1 MDKFNY
7 TMLCD
12 FYELT
17 MGNGYF
23 VSGMQEKISY
33 FDLFFRQIPDGGGFA
48 IACGLEQV
56 INYIENLHFDE
67 EDIEFLRSK
76 GIFDEGFL
84 EYLKDFRFTGDIFA
98 VPEGTVVFPNE
109 PIITVRAPAVQ
120 AQLVETYLLLCIN
133 HQTLIATKANRI
145 VRAAQGRA
153 VSEFGSR
160 RAHGADAAILGAR
173 ASGIGGCSGTAC
185 TITDQ
190 LFGFNATGTMAHSW
204 VQMFDSELEAF
215 KTYCKCY
222 PKGTVLLVDT
232 YNVLKSGVPNAIKAF
247 DEVLKPMGCRPVG
260 IRIDSGDITYLSKKA
275 RKMLDEAGYSDCKI
289 CASNALDDDGNI
301 QPKIKI
307 SENVAK
313 ITTPHF
319 KKLYRIYDKNNH
331 KAVADLLCVHDEVID
346 ESRPLTLFDPQFT
359 WKKKVVT
366 NFEAKPIQQQI
377 FKDGKCVYKK
387 PAYED
392 IVKYA
397 AAEIDTLWDEI
408 TRFENPHTYYVDL
421 SQKLWNVKNYLL
433 AENSRQTAD

>member
-173 ASGIGGCSGTAC
+173 AAGIDVPIAAGIMPVTNKKQIERMVTLCGASLPSKFVKMMQKYENDPEALRSAGIAYA
-185 TITDQ
+185 IDQ
-190 LFGFNATGTMAHSW
+190 IVDLISND
-204 VQMFDSELEAF
+204 VQ
-215 KTYCKCY
+215 
-222 PKGTVLLVDT
+222 
-232 YNVLKSGVPNAIKAF
+232 
-247 DEVLKPMGCRPVG
+247 G
-260 IRIDSGDITYLSKKA
+260 IHLYA
-275 RKMLDEAGYSDCKI
+275 MNNPAV
-289 CASNALDDDGNI
+289 AS
-301 QPKIKI
+301 
-307 SENVAK
+307 
-313 ITTPHF
+313 
-319 KKLYRIYDKNNH
+319 RIYNGIK
-331 KAVADLLCVHDEVID
+331 DLL
-346 ESRPLTLFDPQFT
+346 
-359 WKKKVVT
+359 
-366 NFEAKPIQQQI
+366 
-377 FKDGKCVYKK
+377 
-387 PAYED
+387 
-392 IVKYA
+392 
-397 AAEIDTLWDEI
+397 
-408 TRFENPHTYYVDL
+408 
-421 SQKLWNVKNYLL
+421 
-433 AENSRQTAD
+433 